1 MLLRDAVGV
10 LLEGTPSDVNP
21 VALREAIA
29 KVSGVAGVHD
39 LHIWSLTSGVNAL
52 SGHAV
57 LGDGASYEGVLEAV
71 RRRVTS
77 DFNIAHATVQLEAKS

>member
-1 MLLRDAVGV
+1 MIASYLFETSDMLLRDAVGV

-39 LHIWSLTSGVNAL
+39 LHIVIDL
-52 SGHAV
+52 
-57 LGDGASYEGVLEAV
+57 
-71 RRRVTS
+71 RC
-77 DFNIAHATVQLEAKS
+77 